1 MQSDHR
7 YTQPD
12 LEHSALILID
22 VQNDFTL
29 HDAPARIEG
38 TLEIIPNLI
47 GLLTMYRTRHLP
59 IIHVVRLYRP
69 DGSNVD
75 VCRRSLIESGA
86 RIVAPGSEGAE
97 LVAELKPSLQV
108 RLDADLLLNGDL
120 QNISEQEYIVYK
132 PRWGAFYGTGLE
144 AFLRSIQVDTLV
156 FAGCNFPNCPR
167 TSIYEASERDF
178 RLVVIRDALSGLYQ
192 RGEEE
197 MEKIAVKILSV
208 AELGAMFADAQGQLT

>member
-1 MQSDHR
+1 
-7 YTQPD
+7 
-12 LEHSALILID
+12 LILID

-38 TLEIIPNLI
+38 TLDIIPNLAS
-47 GLLTMYRTRHLP
+47 LLTMYRTRYLP
-59 IIHVVRLYRP
+59 IIHVIRLYRP

-75 VCRRSLIESGA
+75 LCRRSLIESGS
-86 RIVAPGSEGAE
+86 RIVTPGSDGAE
-97 LVAELKPSLQV
+97 LVTELKSAVQV
-108 RLDADLLLNGDL
+108 RLDANVLLNGDF
-120 QNISEQEYIVYK
+120 QNIAEQEYIMYK

-167 TSIYEASERDF
+167 ASIYEASERDF
-178 RLVVIRDALSGLYQ
+178 RIVLIKDALSGLYQ

-197 MEKIAVKILSV
+197 MEKIAVKIITV
-208 AELGAMFADAQGQLT
+208 AELGRMHDDHGQRE

>member
-1 MQSDHR
+1 
-7 YTQPD
+7 
-12 LEHSALILID
+12 LILID

-38 TLEIIPNLI
+38 TLDIIPNLAS
-47 GLLTMYRTRHLP
+47 LLTMYRTRHLP
-59 IIHVVRLYRP
+59 IIHVIRLYRP

-75 VCRRSLIESGA
+75 LCRRSLIESGS
-86 RIVAPGSEGAE
+86 RIVTPGSDGAE
-97 LVAELKPSLQV
+97 LVTELKSAVQV
-108 RLDADLLLNGDL
+108 RLDANVLLNGDF
-120 QNISEQEYIVYK
+120 QNIAEQEYIMYK

-167 TSIYEASERDF
+167 ASIYEASERDF
-178 RLVVIRDALSGLYQ
+178 RIVLIKDALSGLYQ

-197 MEKIAVKILSV
+197 MEKIAVKIITV
-208 AELGAMFADAQGQLT
+208 AELGRMHDDHGQRE